1 MSVEKY
7 SPSSNNWSEVAFMFD
22 KRSNFC
28 ACAFMDK
35 IYIIGGFSFND
46 RHKTTN
52 SCLRFNTVEKNWNEV
67 CAMIEVRKKA
77 ACAIFQGNIVVTGG
91 IDNNA
96 QGLNSVESYDVF
108 ANKWTPLPNMQ
119 NFHSNH
125 SLVTVKNKL
134 FVIDGN
140 TNICEVFD
148 NICKKFITLKSPYG
162 YISLNKAMSIGN
174 IIVLFLNEKSST
186 NCYDVEK
193 DEWSDKSCEI
203 TKYIDDFSCTKI
215 PWY

>member
-7 SPSSNNWSEVAFMFD
+7 SPSSYNWSEVAFMFD

-35 IYIIGGFSFND
+35 IYIIGGFSFNG
-46 RHKTTN
+46 RHKTTK

-77 ACAIFQGNIVVTGG
+77 ACEVFQGNIVVSGG
-91 IDNNA
+91 INNNA
-96 QGLNSVESYDVF
+96 QVLNSVESYDVF
-108 ANKWTPLPNMQ
+108 ANKWTPLPNMR
-119 NFHSNH
+119 NIHSNH

-140 TNICEVFD
+140 TNIYEVFD
-148 NICKKFITLKSPYG
+148 NICKKFISLKSPYG
-162 YISLNKAMSIGN
+162 YINLNKAMSIGN
-174 IIVLFLNEKSST
+174 RIVVFLHERSSIVF
-186 NCYDVEK
+186 YDVEK
-193 DEWSDKSCEI
+193 DEWSAESCEI
-203 TKYIDDFSCTKI
+203 TKHIDDFSCTKI
-215 PWY
+215 PCY